1 MKATSRKHT
10 HIKRLGLWI
19 PLLLIVGI
27 TLAATRGTM
36 ATKYMEQMTSRIAGT
51 SAGQRI
57 VSKVPEQIRR
67 AFGTR
72 MASSGS
78 SAMLDDFTKTSIPAP
93 FATVAA
99 GDTITYIT
107 RIRNNDSRADEG
119 PRIIDPIP
127 PGTTLV
133 SFAINT
139 QPSTP
144 FTCDAE
150 TNPGSLTCYTVP
162 FAGSSGK
169 LLPNETFEVQF
180 TVRVNANATPGTMIA
195 FGAHYL
201 SNSGGTTPPGQGKA
215 ENRFSNTVDHN
226 VVRRHD
232 LEITKKSTPDAVNAG
247 GLINYLVTVK
257 NNGPSTLPAMDA
269 TVTDTILSQQVSL
282 QGPISAPKFTGT
294 CNGGTSFASCKNT
307 SALAPGESISIAYQ
321 VKVNTNFSPIPGT
334 VTNTAAVAVGAG
346 DPNTMNNSATRNV
359 SIASALADLRI
370 KKNALIENFTAIA
383 GDPNSLITYQI
394 DYFNN
399 GPASANNI
407 EIRDVVPANL
417 NADGIFINAPNWDCN
432 NFVIIPG
439 RPFVCKFTSN
449 GGVMGPGQGSADLGG
464 ALQPIFFQ
472 ARVPASVAPGT
483 IIANQAM
490 IQSPV
495 PDPNS
500 ANNLSLPTSTLV
512 KTKVDLKIEKFD
524 SPDPATAG
532 QNLSYRIHVRNNP
545 GPSDARDVVWS
556 DMLPPQTTFVSLTGN
571 VNSGL
576 PGSWACTTPPV
587 GSSGLVSCSRALL
600 PVNAGDQE
608 FSLTV
613 RVKPGFA
620 GNQIQNVATVG
631 SSTEEIN
638 PGDNQDQE
646 FTDIIR
652 SVDLTISKAAGSG
665 TVIAGDNITYT
676 IQVGNNGPSAAL
688 GAKVV
693 DVLPANTTFVSASG
707 TGVFG
712 SGGGGCAFGAG
723 TVTCTPADG
732 ILPAGGAETIT
743 IVAKTNPGFAGTIG
757 PNKATVSA
765 TNPVAS
771 KMSNQ
776 VNVNAIIRS
785 DIAIEKQDSPD
796 AVTAGQE
803 IFYTLKISN
812 NGPSD
817 APAGSITV
825 SDPTPANTTF
835 VAGSLNLSN
844 AAGFTCTTSP
854 LACTNSGSKLS
865 AGQMATIVFKVAVNA
880 NAPTGFIINTAT
892 VSSPNDTNSTNNS
905 SSVQTAVGPNAD
917 LQLTKAAATA
927 AGVVQNAVVTAG
939 GAFSGAIGTAPG
951 AIDYTLTYKNN
962 GPSAASNV
970 VVTDVLPGNTLFV
983 PGSFST
989 TGPIAAANCQVVPGP
1004 GAGNQVRCTASTLNV
1019 GDQGTISFRVRVPAE
1034 VAAGTVIRNQ
1044 AIITSDTADPNTSSN
1059 TSIETQNTVR
1069 NAADLS
1075 IQKSATP
1082 SVVAGDVVTY
1092 TLTVT
1097 NNVTALSGSNAKD
1110 VVVQDVLPAGTTFI
1124 SVSSSN
1130 NDFSCTAPTV
1140 GTNGTVNCSRAL
1152 MPAGASSTITIV
1164 AKVDPAQTAS
1174 PLVNNA
1180 SVSAS
1185 TTDPASGNNT
1195 AQASTAIT
1203 RQVGLTISKTG
1214 APSPVVAGS
1223 NLTYTIT
1230 AANTGLSAALGVSV
1244 TDALPAN
1251 TSFVSASGTG
1261 LFAGSQGGGCTFAG
1275 GTVTCV
1281 PANSTMPPNTS
1292 ETITVVVKVAPN
1304 APATVGPNVATMT
1317 STNPN
1322 SSASSQPVNVPVIR
1336 QTDMTIAKED
1346 SPDAVQAGQNIVY
1359 TLTVTNNGP
1368 SEAPANA
1375 VTVTDNIPANTTIVG
1390 TPDVSLAP
1398 GFTCTTGVSCKNSG
1412 APMAPGAQAIIR
1424 FTVQV
1429 NAGYGTGAIN
1439 NVATVAANDGTGN
1452 IDPNPDNNTAT
1463 KTTSVGPFADLQLTK
1478 TGTPASVTAGGPAP
1492 GSGQIVYTINY
1503 RNSGPSDAAGVQIT
1517 DTVSANLLA
1526 AGLISAPG
1534 LDCDGTSPAPGVQF
1548 VCRPV
1553 LNGFGSNAAG
1563 VLPVNASGTLTYT
1576 VKVPAS
1582 VAKGTLISNT
1592 AVITSAG
1599 PGSTPDPNTS
1609 NNTQTP
1615 TSTVVNTSADL
1626 RITKTD
1632 SPDPVLAGQ
1641 ELSYTITVSNT
1652 AGPSDAQN
1660 VVITDTLPSQ
1670 TTFVSA
1676 IANDPAVSCTAPAVG
1691 SEGIVTCNLA
1701 TLPFGSSVQVLLT
1714 VKVKSSVASG
1724 TSISNTATVG
1734 TQTTDPTS
1742 SNNTAT
1748 TTTAV
1753 QTSATLAVVKTDSPD
1768 PVVAGTNLTYTI
1780 TVTNN
1785 GPSDAQGVTLNDPL
1799 PAGTSFVSLS
1809 GNGIFQPAGACS
1821 HNGATPGVVNCGGLV
1836 LPAGQTATLNVIVKV
1851 AASAQIAPPAQPIN
1865 NTVSVSSPTD
1875 AGGPRTAQSSTNVRR
1890 ESDLEL
1896 TKSAPAQAIAGQ
1908 NIDYTLKLRN
1918 AGPSDVDGGGTPGT
1932 IVITDFL
1939 PTGVVPLSPLSS
1951 PNLTVSGPG
1960 GFTCSYDSSAGTVT
1974 CRNAAG
1980 DPGDFPAGSIA
1991 TIIFKARLASNLAAN
2006 TNINNCATATL
2017 TGPEV
2022 DPIEGNNS
2030 SCASTVVQTSA
2041 DLGAGKTAPQQ
2052 GVAGQNITFNVTFGN
2067 AGPSDAINV
2076 RITDNIPANTTYQT
2090 PASPFTILAV
2100 GGAYT
2105 GSNAVKVECTV
2116 TGGNTLT
2123 CTPKGNTGLTPSLAD
2138 GVLPAGVT
2146 AAFSYDVKINAS
2158 VTGGTIIAN
2167 GVNITSAPSGS
2178 TPGTPDPNAANN
2190 TSLPTSTVVIAQ
2202 SQLVVTKSVQ
2212 SATFAQSPPAASNAV
2227 VPGTNI
2233 TYRISVTNNGP
2244 SDVNNVQVA
2253 DTLPTNTTYQS
2264 AVPAIGSGFTCL
2276 PANGGVVTCNAPL
2289 LPAGVTRTIDI
2300 TAFIDPATKVDLVN
2314 KADATGIS
2322 NGFNQVLNAPT
2333 FTLTT
2338 PVGPTSD
2345 LVLTKTHTPE
2355 PVIAGTNVVYTLT
2368 LKNNGPSTA
2377 AMVNLVDTLPAF
2389 QSLAGPADVSGAPGF
2404 TCAPNTPGS
2413 TGNISCTAPSLAPNA
2428 QVVIRLTARIDPSAP
2443 AAVYNNLATASSMSF
2458 DPTPASVTDSV
2469 TVITRADLSVSKSA
2483 PATIV
2488 AGTQMTYTITST
2500 NNGPSSASN
2509 MSITDILPT
2518 GVVFVSANAPDSSTT
2533 TTPAVNANGTVKATW
2548 AGLTLPGVTR
2558 QLTIIVRVCSE
2569 VACDTNL
2576 SNTATT
2582 ASETTDPV
2590 TGNNSSTATTK
2601 VEAKWDLSIA
2611 ATGPA
2616 TAGPNTTIT
2625 YRLTVTNAGP
2635 SVATR
2640 AIVTNLLP
2648 IGATVVGTP
2657 TSTLAGTT
2665 VNVATSST
2673 TGQQTITFNL
2683 GSVGA
2688 DNQCGTSLAKTA
2700 TLTIVAKLAV
2710 TIPFNQIV
2718 DVATVASTPNCTTG
2732 SQGDQNAENNSAS
2745 VTTRIIN
2752 VGPDPGIEF
2761 QAAGEVSDQKAGS
2774 VLVYP
2779 IYTSDAANPNR
2790 ENTRISITN
2799 THQTERAC
2807 IHLFGVDGASCGTA
2821 DAFVCLTP
2829 NQTTSFLASDLDPG
2843 NRGYFVAVAVDC
2855 ETGLPRAHNYLIGDS
2870 YVKFS
2875 SGHQANLGA
2884 EAITALHWAP
2894 AGTNTTA
2901 RTALLEF
2908 DGVHYNRLPTMLSM
2922 DTVLSPAD
2930 GNSTMLIV
2938 DRIGGDLT
2946 NTAAT
2951 VGPLFGL
2958 LFNDQEV
2965 GFSFTTQ
2972 VGACQFRQ
2980 TLSNSFPRTL
2990 TPFSNVIP
2998 AGRTGWIKFWS
3009 NNEFGIFGASINF
3022 NANAA
3027 AASGAFNQGHNLHKL
3042 TLAPSSTLTIPV
3054 VIPFC

>member
-1 MKATSRKHT
+1 M
-10 HIKRLGLWI
+10 
-19 PLLLIVGI
+19 LIAGGM
-27 TLAATRGTM
+27 LAATRGTM
-36 ATKYMEQMTSRIAGT
+36 ATKYVEQVSGRIAATDTGR
-51 SAGQRI
+51 RI
-57 VSKVPEQIRR
+57 VSKMPAQVRR
-67 AFGTR
+67 AFAANLVPG
-72 MASSGS
+72 A
-78 SAMLDDFTKTSIPAP
+78 APALLNDFSKTSIPAP
-93 FATVAA
+93 GATVSA
-99 GDTITYIT
+99 GDAITYIT
-107 RIRNNDSRADEG
+107 RVKNNDSRADDA
-119 PRIIDPIP
+119 PRIIDPLP
-127 PGTTLV
+127 AGTTLV
-133 SFAINT
+133 SFAINA
-139 QPSTP
+139 QPSNA
-144 FTCDAE
+144 FTCDVT
-150 TNPGSLTCYTVP
+150 TNPGSLTCYTTP
-162 FAGSSGK
+162 YASGGK
-169 LLPNETFEVQF
+169 LPADAPFEVQY
-180 TVRVNANATPGTMIA
+180 TVRVNANANPGTLTA
-195 FGAHYL
+195 AGANYR
-201 SNSGGTTPPGQGKA
+201 SNNGGATPPGQGRA
-215 ENRFSNTVDHN
+215 ENLTSNTVSHTI
-226 VVRRHD
+226 VRRHD
-232 LEITKKSTPDAVNAG
+232 LAITKVSMPDAVAAG
-247 GLINYLVTVK
+247 GLVNYMITLT
-257 NNGPSTLPAMDA
+257 NNGPSTVPALDA
-269 TVTDTILSQQVSL
+269 TVTDNILSQPNITL
-282 QGPISAPKFTGT
+282 QGAIAAPKFTGT
-294 CNGGTSFASCKNT
+294 CNGGTSFSTCKNNV
-307 SALAPGESISIAYQ
+307 AIAPGESLGISYQ
-321 VKVNTNFSPIPGT
+321 IKVNANFSPIPGT
-334 VTNTAAVAVGAG
+334 VTNTATVSAGAA
-346 DPNTMNNSATRNV
+346 DQNATNNTATKVVTV
-359 SIASALADLRI
+359 STALADLRI
-370 KKNALIENFTAIA
+370 KKNALIDNFTAIA
-383 GDPNSLITYQI
+383 GDPNSIITYQI

-407 EIRDVVPANL
+407 EIRDVVPVNL
-417 NADGIFINAPNWDCN
+417 NADDIFINAPNWECN

-449 GGVMGPGQGSADLGG
+449 GGVLPPGQGSADLGG
-464 ALQPIFFQ
+464 TLQPIYFQ

-500 ANNLSLPTSTLV
+500 ANNVSLPTSTLV
-512 KTKVDLKIEKFD
+512 KTLVDLSINKVD

-532 QNLSYRIHVRNNP
+532 QTFSYRIIIPNNP

-556 DMLPPQTTFVSLTGN
+556 DMLPPQVTFVSLAGPI
-571 VNSGL
+571 NSGL
-576 PGSWACTTPPV
+576 PGSWACTTPPA
-587 GSSGLVSCSRALL
+587 GSSGLVSCTRALL
-600 PVNAGDQE
+600 PVNSGDQE
-608 FSLTV
+608 FGLTV

-620 GNQIQNVATVG
+620 GNQIQNVAVVG
-631 SSTEEIN
+631 SSTTDTN
-638 PGDNQDQE
+638 PGNNEDQE
-646 FTDIIR
+646 YTDIIR
-652 SVDLTISKAAGSG
+652 QVDLTITKATNSG

-676 IQVGNNGPSAAL
+676 IQAGNNGPSAAL
-688 GAKVV
+688 GAKVT
-693 DVLPANTTFVSASG
+693 DTLPANTTFVSASG

-803 IFYTLKISN
+803 IFYTLKITN

-817 APAGSITV
+817 APTSSITV
-825 SDPTPANTTF
+825 SDPTPANTNF
-835 VAGSLNLSN
+835 VGGSLNLTN

-854 LACTNSGSKLS
+854 LSCTNSGGKLS
-865 AGQMATIVFKVAVNA
+865 AGQMATIVLKVAVNA

-892 VSSPNDTNSTNNS
+892 VSSPNDTNATNNS

-927 AGVVQNAVVTAG
+927 AGALQNAIVTAG
-939 GAFSGAIGTAPG
+939 GTFSGAIGSAPG

-970 VVTDVLPGNTLFV
+970 VITDVLPGNTLFV

-1004 GAGNQVRCTASTLNV
+1004 GAGNQARCTAATLNV

-1044 AIITSDTADPNTSSN
+1044 AIITADTPDPNTSSN

-1075 IQKSATP
+1075 IQKSATTT
-1082 SVVAGDVVTY
+1082 VVAGDVVTY

-1097 NNVTALSGSNAKD
+1097 NNITATSGSNAKD
-1110 VVVQDVLPAGTTFI
+1110 VVVQDALPAGATFV
-1124 SVSSSN
+1124 SVASSN

-1140 GTNGTVNCSRAL
+1140 GTNGTVNCNRAL

-1185 TTDPASGNNT
+1185 TTDPTPSNNT
-1195 AQASTAIT
+1195 ASASTAIT
-1203 RQVGLTISKTG
+1203 RQVSLAISKTG
-1214 APSPVVAGS
+1214 APSPVIAGS

-1230 AANTGLSAALGVSV
+1230 AANTGLSAAIGVSV
-1244 TDALPAN
+1244 TDPIPAS
-1251 TSFVSASGTG
+1251 TSYVSASGTG
-1261 LFAGSQGGGCTFAG
+1261 LFAGSQGGGCTFAS

-1281 PANSTMPPNTS
+1281 PANNTLPPNTS
-1292 ETITVVVKVAPN
+1292 ETITIVVKVAPN
-1304 APATVGPNVATMT
+1304 APATIGPNVATIT
-1317 STNPN
+1317 SANPN
-1322 SSASSQPVNVPVIR
+1322 SSASSQPVNIPVIR
-1336 QTDMTIAKED
+1336 QVDMTIAKED

-1375 VTVTDNIPANTTIVG
+1375 VTVTDNVPANTTIVG

-1439 NVATVAANDGTGN
+1439 NVATVAANDGQNN

-1478 TGTPASVTAGGPAP
+1478 SGTPASVTAGGPAP

-1517 DTVSANLLA
+1517 DTVSANLMA
-1526 AGLISAPG
+1526 AGPISAPG
-1534 LDCDGTSPAPGVQF
+1534 LDCDGASPAPGVQF
-1548 VCRPV
+1548 ICRPV
-1553 LNGFGSNAAG
+1553 AGAFGSNAAG
-1563 VLPVNASGTLTYT
+1563 VLPVNASGTITYT
-1576 VKVPAS
+1576 VKVPPS

-1592 AVITSAG
+1592 ALITSVG
-1599 PGSTPDPNTS
+1599 PGSTPDSNTS

-1626 RITKTD
+1626 KITKSD

-1676 IANDPAVSCTAPAVG
+1676 VANDPSVSCTAPAVG
-1691 SEGIVTCNLA
+1691 SEGIVTCNMA

-1714 VKVKSSVASG
+1714 VKVKSSVPSG
-1724 TSISNTATVG
+1724 ASISNTATVG
-1734 TQTTDPTS
+1734 SQTTDPAS
-1742 SNNTAT
+1742 SNNSAT
-1748 TTTAV
+1748 TSTAV

-1785 GPSDAQGVTLNDPL
+1785 GPSDAQAVTLNDPL

-1821 HNGATPGVVNCGGLV
+1821 HNGGAPGTVNCGGGLV
-1836 LPAGQTATLNVIVKV
+1836 LPAGTTATLNVIVKV
-1851 AASAQIAPPAQPIN
+1851 ASSAQIAPPAQPIN

-1890 ESDLEL
+1890 EADLEL
-1896 TKSAPAQAIAGQ
+1896 TKTAPAQGIAGQ

-1918 AGPSDVDGGGTPGT
+1918 IGPSNVDGGGAPGT
-1932 IVITDFL
+1932 IVITDSL
-1939 PTGVVPLSPLSS
+1939 PAGVVPLSPLSS

-1960 GFTCSYDSSAGTVT
+1960 GFTCSYDSPAGTVI
-1974 CRNAAG
+1974 CKNAAG

-1991 TIIFKARLASNLAAN
+1991 TIIFKARLASNLGAN

-2052 GVAGQNITFNVTFGN
+2052 GVAGQNITFNLTFGN

-2076 RITDNIPANTTYQT
+2076 RITDNIPANTTYVT
-2090 PASPFTILAV
+2090 PVSPFTILAV
-2100 GGAYT
+2100 GGVYT
-2105 GSNAVKVECTV
+2105 GSNSVKLECTV

-2146 AAFSYDVKINAS
+2146 GAFSYDVKINAS
-2158 VTGGTIIAN
+2158 VTGGTILAN

-2190 TSLPTSTVVIAQ
+2190 TSLSTSTVVIAQ
-2202 SQLVVTKSVQ
+2202 SQLVVTKAVQ
-2212 SATFAQSPPAASNAV
+2212 SAIFAQSPPAAPNAV
-2227 VPGTNI
+2227 VPGTNL

-2244 SDVNNVQVA
+2244 SDVTNVQVA
-2253 DTLPTNTTYQS
+2253 DTLPTNVTYQS

-2276 PANGGVVTCNAPL
+2276 PVNGGVVTCNAPL

-2300 TAFIDPATKVDLVN
+2300 TVFIDPATKADLVN

-2355 PVIAGTNVVYTLT
+2355 PVIAGANVVYTLT

-2377 AMVNLVDTLPAF
+2377 AMVNMVDTLPAF

-2443 AAVYNNLATASSMSF
+2443 AAVYSNLATASSMSY
-2458 DPTPASVTDSV
+2458 DPTPASASDPV

-2483 PATIV
+2483 PATVV
-2488 AGTQMTYTITST
+2488 AGTQITYTITAT

-2509 MSITDILPT
+2509 MSVSDVLPT
-2518 GVVFVSANAPDSSTT
+2518 GVVFVSANAPESSTT

-2558 QLTIIVRVCSE
+2558 QLTIVVRVCSE
-2569 VACDTNL
+2569 VACDTSLN
-2576 SNTATT
+2576 NTATT

-2590 TGNNSSTATTK
+2590 TSNNSSTAMTK
-2601 VEAKWDLSIA
+2601 VEARWDLSIT

-2616 TAGPNTTIT
+2616 TAAPNTTIT
-2625 YRLTVTNAGP
+2625 YNLTVANAGP
-2635 SVATR
+2635 SVATK
-2640 AIVTNLLP
+2640 AIVTNVLP
-2648 IGATVVGTP
+2648 VGATVVGTP
-2657 TSTLAGTT
+2657 ASTLAGTI
-2665 VNVATSST
+2665 VNVTTSPT

-2688 DNQCGTSLAKTA
+2688 DNQCGASLPKTA
-2700 TLTIVAKLAV
+2700 TMTIVAKLAV
-2710 TIPFNQIV
+2710 TIPFHQIV
-2718 DVATVASTPNCTTG
+2718 DRASVASTANCATG

-2745 VTTRIIN
+2745 ITTRIIN
-2752 VGPDPGIEF
+2752 IGPELGMAYE
-2761 QAAGEVSDQKAGS
+2761 AAGEVSDQKAGS
-2774 VLVYP
+2774 VLIYP

-2799 THQTERAC
+2799 AHPTERAC

-2884 EAITALHWAP
+2884 EAISAIHWAP
-2894 AGTNTTA
+2894 AGTSTTA
-2901 RTALLEF
+2901 RTVNLEF
-2908 DGVHYNRLPTMLSM
+2908 DGIHYNRLPTMLSM

-2930 GNSTMLIV
+2930 GNATMLIV

-3009 NNEFGIFGASINF
+3009 NNEYGIFGASINF
-3022 NANAA
+3022 NANSAA
-3027 AASGAFNQGHNLHKL
+3027 NSGAFNQGHNLHKL
-3042 TLAPSSTLTIPV
+3042 TLAPSATLTIPV